1 MLAHRNSFV
10 NVLVKE
16 IVEAKIIREMQH
28 SVDKIMR
35 LSDCYII
42 RYCVNDKRCLYK
54 EFISL

>member
-16 IVEAKIIREMQH
+16 IVEAKIIKEMQH
-28 SVDKIMR
+28 IVDKIMR

-54 EFISL
+54 